1 LRSVDFAEIEQLQRD
16 GNWDEAGQRLAREAV
31 ALQAHGA
38 ELLVLCTNTMH
49 KVADAI
55 TAAVEIPFVHIAD
68 TTAHAVRA
76 EGLSTVGLLATGYT
90 MEQDFYTGRLRDTHG
105 LTVLI
110 PDSPDRRLVHNVIYD
125 ELCQGI
131 VDDRSRACSA
141 APRSTYSSAPPT
153 RQSPFSTPPGY
164 MPNARSSS
172 PSAQATRMLDKYQ
185 HERAATF
192 LFADI
197 AGFTALTEAHGDE
210 EAAKL
215 VADRSDA
222 VKAELPAYG
231 AIQVKTIGDALMLH
245 IPEPADAVLLGL
257 QIAYDILRGH
267 GAPAVRVGM
276 HHGTAIERDGD
287 YIGGAV
293 NLAARVSAA
302 ATGGE
307 VLLTAQTAALAPD
320 VDAVL
325 YESRGRQTLRNVR
338 EPVELVAAIRQ
349 GYTTDDRLAVDP
361 VRHMVVG
368 PDHSAGRLVY
378 DGMTY
383 FFCTLTRAGA
393 FARHPER
400 FAQ

>member
-1 LRSVDFAEIEQLQRD
+1 
-16 GNWDEAGQRLAREAV
+16 
-31 ALQAHGA
+31 
-38 ELLVLCTNTMH
+38 
-49 KVADAI
+49 
-55 TAAVEIPFVHIAD
+55 
-68 TTAHAVRA
+68 
-76 EGLSTVGLLATGYT
+76 
-90 MEQDFYTGRLRDTHG
+90 
-105 LTVLI
+105 
-110 PDSPDRRLVHNVIYD
+110 
-125 ELCQGI
+125 
-131 VDDRSRACSA
+131 
-141 APRSTYSSAPPT
+141 
-153 RQSPFSTPPGY
+153 
-164 MPNARSSS
+164 
-172 PSAQATRMLDKYQ
+172 MLDQ
-185 HERAATF
+185 DETAATF

-215 VADRSDA
+215 VAEFSDT
-222 VKAELPAYG
+222 VKAELSRYG
-231 AIQVKTIGDALMLH
+231 ASQVKTIGDALMLRV
-245 IPEPADAVLLGL
+245 PEPADAVLLGL
-257 QIAYDILRGH
+257 RIAHDILSGH

-307 VLLTAQTAALAPD
+307 VLLTAQTAALAPE

-349 GYTTDDRLAVDP
+349 GHTTDDQLAVDP
-361 VRHMVVG
+361 VCHMVVD

-383 FFCTLTRAGA
+383 FFCTLTCAGA

-400 FAQ
+400 FAN